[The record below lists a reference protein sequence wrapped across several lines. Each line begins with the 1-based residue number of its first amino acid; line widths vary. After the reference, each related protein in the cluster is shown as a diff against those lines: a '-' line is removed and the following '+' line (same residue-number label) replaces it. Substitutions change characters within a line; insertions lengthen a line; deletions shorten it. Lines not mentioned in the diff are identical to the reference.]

1 MARVPM
7 TPRKILFLSSAL
19 PAAGRSGGRQAVYNH
34 LLALAASPEALEVD
48 LLAVD
53 VDESGESLPGELAG
67 FQATTLR
74 RDFPG
79 WRSPGG
85 KWAAIAQL
93 LFDPRPRAAAMV
105 AGREPRRQLARRLAT
120 KRYDAI
126 VVDHA
131 NAWALLQ
138 GQEGLDGPEGQVPVT
153 YIAHNVEAD
162 ILRDE
167 LAQAGWLSPHRV
179 RLVLEWLKTRR
190 YEQRLLARASR
201 IVCISSF
208 DRDTLARRGVRG
220 TLLTWPELPMPRP
233 PVARRWDGQ
242 RLLFVGSAGHFPN
255 VEAVRWL
262 ATELM
267 PQLAALCPGAVLHV
281 AGCSRQDVPQAQVPA
296 CVVLEGFVSA
306 ERLDELHRLADL
318 FVCPVVLGSGVKIKV
333 LEAAAYGLPV
343 AATPESLRGIDFL
356 KDLALVIGRDPG
368 QAARAIAQ
376 ALVSP
381 SRLEELSTQGLAA
394 LASERERRPP
404 LATIL

>member
-1 MARVPM
+1 M
-7 TPRKILFLSSAL
+7 TPRKILFLSPTL

-34 LLALAASPEALEVD
+34 LLALAASPQAIQLD
-48 LLAVD
+48 LVAVD
-53 VDESGESLPGELAG
+53 VDDSGESLPGELAG
-67 FQATTLR
+67 FHATTLR

-79 WRSPGG
+79 WRGPGG
-85 KWAAIAQL
+85 KWAAIRQL

-120 KRYDAI
+120 TRYDAI

-138 GQEGLDGPEGQVPVT
+138 GLSGEVPVT

-167 LAQAGWLSPHRV
+167 LAQTGWLSPHRV
-179 RLVLEWLKTRR
+179 RLALEWLKTRH
-190 YEQRLLARASR
+190 YEGQLLARASK

-220 TLLTWPELPMPRP
+220 TLLTWPELPMARP
-233 PVARRWDGQ
+233 AVARTWRGK

-262 ATELM
+262 VTELM

-281 AGCSRQDVPQAQVPA
+281 AGCARQDVPHAHVSD
-296 CVVLEGFVSA
+296 CVVLEGFVSQA
-306 ERLDELHRLADL
+306 RLDELHRLADL

-356 KDLALVIGRDPG
+356 KDSALVIGRDPA
-368 QAARAIAQ
+368 QAARDIAK
-376 ALVSP
+376 ALASP
-381 SRLEELSTQGLAA
+381 SDLEDLSVKGLAA

-404 LATIL
+404 LSAIV